1 MPTRRSISSDV
12 YQHTREAE
20 PDPADPI
27 AVGTAPDGT
36 LTYLVALPPEALPPV
51 RGRDLAAAWDAARAA
66 ALGRIAGAARGFWF
80 RRRDGSCSHLALADA
95 DARCWA
101 DAVDRTVGIGTRYGL
116 SLCLRLLALVELL
129 MRVPWAGGWVGF
141 APDGADL
148 HPALVSAAATLPLSA
163 DARFDE
169 VGFCARLRN
178 LYGDAPPCSGASQ

>member
-1 MPTRRSISSDV
+1 MPRGRSIFSHV
-12 YQHTREAE
+12 QQATLEAE
-20 PDPADPI
+20 ADAADPI
-27 AVGTAPDGT
+27 AVGMAADGT
-36 LTYLVALPPEALPPV
+36 VTYLVALPPEALPPV

-80 RRRDGSCSHLALADA
+80 RRRDGTCSHLALADA

-116 SLCLRLLALVELL
+116 SLCLRLLALIELL
-129 MRVPWAGGWVGF
+129 MRAPWADGWVAF

-169 VGFCARLRN
+169 AGFCARLRN
-178 LYGDAPPCSGASQ
+178 VYGHAPPRSGARQ